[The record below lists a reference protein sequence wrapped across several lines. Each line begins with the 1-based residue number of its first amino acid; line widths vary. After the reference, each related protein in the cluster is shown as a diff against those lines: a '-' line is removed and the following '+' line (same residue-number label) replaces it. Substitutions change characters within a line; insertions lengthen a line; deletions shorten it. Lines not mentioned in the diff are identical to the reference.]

1 MVMDAQKFVI
11 ANEVSSYLDDM
22 EGGDVL
28 VISKRPG
35 GKWTVTSIA
44 GDGYVIT
51 GFGETFEEAWNKET

>member
-1 MVMDAQKFVI
+1 MQELMI
-11 ANEVSSYLDDM
+11 NEVMPHLNEM

-44 GDGYVIT
+44 GDGYVVT
-51 GFGETFEEAWNKET
+51 GFGTTFEEAWSEEM